1 MNINFNNSNSN
12 LPQLI
17 SMFPEQINI
26 DYQLLTNP
34 LGNQS
39 GYNDFMYQQHPL
51 SLDLSV
57 DIPLKQNLDS
67 IVFLDTLN
75 YELPKNIAVND
86 ALIKLDFTNEFP
98 LKCCAYLKLMS
109 GEILNSSP
117 ICINHCQVDN
127 LGNFVQA
134 TNSINELDLDNDFL
148 IELQND
154 NRIILELVI
163 SSPDSTNYFPIL
175 GNKNLFYTINMDV
188 NSKINLN

>member
-1 MNINFNNSNSN
+1 
-12 LPQLI
+12 
-17 SMFPEQINI
+17 MFPEQINI

-39 GYNDFMYQQHPL
+39 GYNDFIYQQHPL

-67 IVFLDTLN
+67 IVFLDTISF
-75 YELPKNIAVND
+75 ELPKNINVND

-98 LKCCAYLKLMS
+98 WKCCANLKLIS
-109 GEILNSSP
+109 GEIINSTP
-117 ICINHCQVDN
+117 ICINHSQVDN
-127 LGNFVQA
+127 LGNFIQA
-134 TNSINELDLDNDFL
+134 TKSINELDLENDLL

-175 GNKNLFYTINMDV
+175 GNHNLYYSINMDV